1 MSNQHQHTEHY
12 FVVVGIV
19 NEEGNISFDIDG
31 GTAQARFPEGC
42 VWTGDEWISPTPSE
56 EWLLERDNAIT
67 KALAN
72 KFGVEVKV

>member
-1 MSNQHQHTEHY
+1 MSKQHQHTEHY

-19 NEEGNISFDIDG
+19 DEEGNISFDIDG
-31 GTAQARFPEGC
+31 GTAQAVLPDGW
-42 VWTGDEWISPTPSE
+42 VWTGDEWIHPSE
-56 EWLLERDNAIT
+56 KWLLERDNAII